1 LTEFAIITSFTAPQR
16 GITIIITIII
26 SYIRACLNGF
36 FQFFQKSLAPKEK
49 YRRQSLRY
57 FSYMVKRALRYL
69 TCLRSMAAAAKHNER
84 NNNDPAAVV
93 AITKQIAETV
103 VIHT

>member
-1 LTEFAIITSFTAPQR
+1 
-16 GITIIITIII
+16 
-26 SYIRACLNGF
+26 
-36 FQFFQKSLAPKEK
+36 
-49 YRRQSLRY
+49 
-57 FSYMVKRALRYL
+57 MVKRALRYL

-103 VIHT
+103 VIHTESSFKPFGGKCSLSLDIIL